1 MLIGICLLS
10 MPTPLFNYM
19 VSLVIY
25 SYSAWASALLV
36 LVNWAMREPQ
46 GAGRATD
53 TDPRA
58 FLFYNSYRLNQG
70 EL

>member
-1 MLIGICLLS
+1 
-10 MPTPLFNYM
+10 M

-46 GAGRATD
+46 GAGRATGK
-53 TDPRA
+53 DPRA